1 MNDLQTYLDTILSK
15 EQQHILA
22 YCLKNDIKVN
32 LMALKGGKTSIS
44 WLFEK
49 AGYSLNCDLEAGTTL
64 IICKNRETINVGSVF
79 RRYTVEDVKIWLDKI
94 CDCQPIR
101 KKYDKLRYI
110 SNKELKKENAE
121 LKRQLEER
129 QKNNEWVTVSYKIK
143 RACLHCR
150 HEHIHCQD
158 CKYNTAPL
166 TKYINGIPIKHSDK
180 LLP

>member
-1 MNDLQTYLDTILSK
+1 MNELQTYLDTILSK

-32 LMALKGGKTSIS
+32 LMALGGGKTSIS

-110 SNKELKKENAE
+110 SYKELKKENAE

-129 QKNNEWVTVSYKIK
+129 HNIKFNMRINNVTIK
-143 RACLHCR
+143 KL
-150 HEHIHCQD
+150 IV
-158 CKYNTAPL
+158 
-166 TKYINGIPIKHSDK
+166 INGTRGDGTKDNPYQNILFYYTLEGEFIGKTPVK
-180 LLP
+180 